1 MALHLGRFQI
11 WISFFAAVTAFSG
24 NKISSLL
31 ILEVE
36 HEIKRL
42 RRKKNRDAEVPRPL
56 ICVKLSLNLASL

>member
-11 WISFFAAVTAFSG
+11 WILASVTAFSG

-42 RRKKNRDAEVPRPL
+42 QRKKSRDAVGVPRPL
-56 ICVKLSLNLASL
+56 ICVKLSLNLTLL